1 MFSLIPGNVR
11 WQALRL
17 VKSDLEET
25 RKQRASLEAELET
38 KDATVSALQSKVG
51 GVLAQVLVPNIHTKR

>member
-1 MFSLIPGNVR
+1 MLSVMPGNVP

-51 GVLAQVLVPNIHTKR
+51 GGSHLTKS